1 MAAIITNQFRILNS
15 DNLLAGIASTSSDSY
30 YVFLGLPNA
39 SEVDANWDT
48 STPNPVDNFDQYNE
62 FWDTI
67 IALKKLNESD
77 VSKVIRK
84 TTWTSGVTY
93 DMYRHDYSASN
104 PAPNS
109 GATNLYNSNYY
120 VINSDFR
127 VYICINN
134 GTDPENPNG
143 KPSLD
148 EPTFVDLEPRSA
160 GVSGDGYVWK
170 YLYTIKPSE
179 IIKFDST
186 NYVPVPSN
194 WNTDASVASVRDNT
208 LVSKQLKTILITDRG
223 EGYTPNTYNNVPIK
237 GNGRGGLC
245 SIVVGP
251 DQKVSSI
258 TVTNGGEGYTY
269 ATVDLESVGIIN
281 GSTDKDAEFH
291 VIIPPQG
298 GHGFDIYRELGATRV
313 LIYSR
318 FENDSIDPDFI
329 TGNQFARV
337 GIIKNPT
344 TYNSTSILTKQK
356 ASALYAL
363 KLTGVTTTTTYT
375 LDSQIT
381 QTIGIGSTAVGK
393 VASWDSTT
401 GVIKY
406 WQERSISISTQ
417 RDAYNNPLIP
427 RYGYELYNFTASP
440 ETGGSLTIFGGN
452 NNLAI
457 QTNFGTTNN
466 PGISTEINN
475 ITYYLGQTFIQ
486 GVSTPEV
493 QKYSGD
499 ILYVDN
505 RPSVVRSSNQ
515 KEDIK
520 VILQF

>member
-39 SEVDANWDT
+39 NQVSSNWDT

-84 TTWTSGVTY
+84 TTWSSGVTY

-104 PAPNS
+104 PARNS
-109 GATNLYNSNYY
+109 GSTNLYNANFY

-160 GVSGDGYVWK
+160 GVSGDGYIWK

-194 WNTDASVASVRDNT
+194 WRTDASVASVRDNT
-208 LVSKQLKTILITDRG
+208 LVSKQLKTILITNRG

-245 SIVVGP
+245 SIVVGA

-258 TVTNGGEGYTY
+258 TVTNGGSGYTY
-269 ATVDLESVGIIN
+269 ATVDLQSAGIIN
-281 GSTDKDAEFH
+281 GVTDKDAEFK

-298 GHGFDIYRELGATRV
+298 GHGYDIYRELGATRV

-344 TYNSTSILTKQK
+344 IYNSTSLLTKQK

-363 KLTGVTTTTTYT
+363 KLTGVTTSTTYT
-375 LDSQIT
+375 LDGEIT
-381 QTIGIGSTAVGK
+381 QTIGVGSTAVGK

-401 GVIKY
+401 GVVKY
-406 WQERSISISTQ
+406 WQEKSVSISTQ
-417 RDAYNNPLIP
+417 RDSYNNPITP
-427 RYGYELYNFTASP
+427 KYGYEVYNFTP
-440 ETGGSLTIFGGN
+440 NPDTGGSLTIFGGS

-486 GVSTPEV
+486 GVSAPEV